1 MPKYVFKCQLCG
13 KEKDEIMSFTDSEWG
28 LTCKCSGFMERK
40 FVPTKSIVGCN
51 RYIRKRGLD
60 PQQDQ
65 LEAMKSL
72 ERRKHMKLNK
82 GGIL

>member
-1 MPKYVFKCQLCG
+1 MPKYDFKCQDCNRVSEVYMNMTQFDETICECG
-13 KEKDEIMSFTDSEWG
+13 GVMKRLF
-28 LTCKCSGFMERK
+28 
-40 FVPTKSIVGCN
+40 PTKVYVIGCN